1 MKRNL
6 MKTMSAF
13 LLLGGT
19 ALAQTTSQTTTTT
32 TAPMMAPMVAPAP
45 VVPPPE
51 GTLSTTETQR
61 GVDSNGN
68 EYNTSR
74 TTYGNLNGAASE
86 STTTTTVQP
95 PPVITKRST
104 TTTTSY

>member
-1 MKRNL
+1 MKRGF
-6 MKTMSAF
+6 MMSTAAF

-19 ALAQTTSQTTTTT
+19 ALAQTTSQTTSQTTT
-32 TAPMMAPMVAPAP
+32 TGTPMVAPAP
-45 VVPPPE
+45 VIPPAP

-68 EYNTSR
+68 EYNTTH
-74 TTYGNLNGAASE
+74 TTYGNMNGASE
-86 STTTTTVQP
+86 SSTTTTVQP
-95 PPVITKRST
+95 PPAITTKRTT